1 MKEVSV
7 VIEGSSDFFYP
18 DFLKDGSV
26 RVGNQIVVSKD
37 VFIRFDGAIFCESI
51 DAPTFIQIS
60 VIVGRDAILP
70 IALGIV
76 SNWLYD
82 KIKEKKAY
90 KININGLR
98 VELDKDKIADLLKQE
113 IREKP
118 SLKEHVFN
126 LTILGIKNNEL
137 LMSARTLSD
146 KPIVVNGI
154 ELPYPD
160 NKVGF
165 ADYVSGKDVKIY
177 LLIRDETL
185 NAMFKKRIN
194 YYAKAE
200 SVLTPFKKTIFTKLV
215 LNSERMPSSRKM
227 QHIDT

>member
-126 LTILGIKNNEL
+126 LTIL
-137 LMSARTLSD
+137 
-146 KPIVVNGI
+146 
-154 ELPYPD
+154 
-160 NKVGF
+160 
-165 ADYVSGKDVKIY
+165 
-177 LLIRDETL
+177 
-185 NAMFKKRIN
+185 
-194 YYAKAE
+194 
-200 SVLTPFKKTIFTKLV
+200 
-215 LNSERMPSSRKM
+215 
-227 QHIDT
+227 